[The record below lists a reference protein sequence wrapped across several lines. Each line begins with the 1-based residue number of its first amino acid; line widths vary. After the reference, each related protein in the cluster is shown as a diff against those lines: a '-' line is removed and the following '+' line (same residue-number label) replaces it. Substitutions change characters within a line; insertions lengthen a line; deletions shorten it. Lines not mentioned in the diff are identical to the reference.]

1 MKKWIRWKGF
11 LAFLCVVVLC
21 SVLWLLLIDGIVE
34 RLIEKHGT
42 EAVGAKVEL
51 GSADL
56 SLFPAGLVLSG
67 LQITNPNAP
76 MKNAVEISKIKL
88 SLETGNLLRRK
99 IIIDDM
105 ALVGVRFDTPRKT
118 SGAVGPKAG
127 VAPETSTKKE
137 KPSKLGL
144 PDLKIPNVEEILEKE
159 DLKTIALAKSIQSD
173 IQSEKE
179 KWQKILSELPNK
191 EKFAEY
197 QSRITQATS
206 GKKGGFGGI
215 LGSAGEIP
223 AIQKD
228 VQRDIDRLK
237 EAREE
242 FNRKLSSLRGRV
254 AQLKKAPLEDIE
266 RLKKKYTL
274 SPQNLAN
281 LSRLLLGEKVS
292 EWSQKAI
299 AWYERIKPI
308 LERRMKKDKGP
319 DVTKPAR
326 GPGINVRFKEQALL
340 PDFLI
345 RQAIANIQLG
355 VGDLT
360 GKIQNIT
367 PEQHIL
373 GVPLT
378 FTFAGEKMKGLRSV
392 NIDGTLDHIEADRS
406 KDRVNARILEYE
418 IKDVMLSEGT
428 GWPVILKNALT
439 DLNIDG
445 LLEGNAISAKLTAGL
460 SSVKLSTASASGKD
474 AGLLA
479 NATGSA
485 LTGVSRFTATADV
498 TGTIDDYT
506 VDIKSDLDR
515 VLKDAAR
522 NVLKTEQAKLE
533 KSLKKAIYEKVD
545 GPLTQTNG
553 SLDSFG
559 SIGDDLTGRLQLGK
573 GLLGKGTLPF

>member
-1 MKKWIRWKGF
+1 MKKWIRWKGL
-11 LAFLCVVVLC
+11 LAFLCVGVLC
-21 SVLWLLLIDGIVE
+21 SALWLLLIDGILE

-56 SLFPAGLVLSG
+56 SLFPAGLELSS

-76 MKNAVEISKIKL
+76 MKNAVEISKINL

-137 KPSKLGL
+137 ATSKLGL
-144 PDLKIPNVEEILEKE
+144 PDLKIPSVDEILEKE

-197 QSRITQATS
+197 QSRIKQATS
-206 GKKGGFGGI
+206 GKKGGFAGI

-223 AIQKD
+223 AVQKD

-242 FNRKLSSLRGRV
+242 FNRKLSSFKGRV

-266 RLKKKYTL
+266 RLKKKYAL

-281 LSRLLLGEKVS
+281 LSRLLLGNKVS

-326 GPGINVRFKEQALL
+326 GPGINVRFKEQTPL

-345 RQAIANIQLG
+345 RQAIATIQLG

-378 FTFAGEKMKGLRSV
+378 FAFAGEKMKGVKSV
-392 NIDGTLDHIEADRS
+392 SIDGTLDHIAATRS
-406 KDRVNARILEYE
+406 KDLVKARILGYE
-418 IKDVMLSEGT
+418 IKDVTLSERSD
-428 GWPVILKNALT
+428 WPIILKNALT

-445 LLEGNAISAKLTAGL
+445 VLEGSTLAANLTAGL
-460 SSVKLSTASASGKD
+460 NQVKLSTSTVSGKD

-479 NATGSA
+479 NAIGSA
-485 LTGVSRFTATADV
+485 LSSVSEFTATADIK
-498 TGTIDDYT
+498 GTIDNYK
-506 VDIKSDLDR
+506 VDIKSDLDSI
-515 VLKDAAR
+515 LKDAAG
-522 NVLKTEQAKLE
+522 NALEKEQAKLE
-533 KSLKKAIYEKVD
+533 QSLKKAIYAKVD
-545 GPLTQTNG
+545 GPLNQTDS
-553 SLDSFG
+553 SLGSFG
-559 SIGDDLTGRLQLGK
+559 NIGGNLTDRLNLGN
-573 GLLGKGTLPF
+573 GLLGKSKLPF